1 MTPHHQSLST
11 QSRIPAVSR
20 TNGLCVFEQ
29 PFLFLDACQALEL
42 GVKRVISQ
50 HEKFL
55 SVKYRWVS
63 VGAKVA
69 IFHSKGL

>member
-55 SVKYRWVS
+55 SVKFLLERKSRYFTR
-63 VGAKVA
+63 KVC
-69 IFHSKGL
+69 K